1 MNSQM
6 RELSVSQSET
16 MGRPG
21 GILGCGQELGGLWIL
36 GKM

>member
-1 MNSQM
+1 MG
-6 RELSVSQSET
+6 EDSVLTSET

-21 GILGCGQELGGLWIL
+21 GQDGWDHEDWGLWIL